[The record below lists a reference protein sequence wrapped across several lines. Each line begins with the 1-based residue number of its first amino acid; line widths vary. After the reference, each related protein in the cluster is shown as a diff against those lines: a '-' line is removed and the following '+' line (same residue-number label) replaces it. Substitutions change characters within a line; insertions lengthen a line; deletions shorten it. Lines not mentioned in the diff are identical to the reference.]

1 MNHCLFI
8 SDLHLCDSRPHITQA
23 FIAFLENTA
32 AKAQALYILGDLFEY
47 WAGDDAILAGVTEHK
62 NSSSGLQASI
72 HALHSLTLKGVPIF
86 LMHGNRDFLLG
97 QGFEKATGVR
107 ILPDPSLITLYGK
120 LVLLSHGDELCTDDL
135 AYQQFRSEV
144 RSKTWRTQFLNK
156 PLRDRV
162 AYIEQLRTQSEQAK
176 SSKSMQIMDVN
187 FTAVDSLL
195 REYHFPPLFI
205 HGHTHRPNNHLHQID
220 GNACERWVLGDW
232 YEQGSYLKLDAN
244 GCQSQK
250 LEA

>member
-1 MNHCLFI
+1 MDYCLFI

-23 FIAFLENTA
+23 FHQFLGKTA
-32 AKAQALYILGDLFEY
+32 TKAQALYILGDLFEY
-47 WAGDDAILAGVTEHK
+47 WAGDDAIAAGTH
-62 NSSSGLQASI
+62 QATI
-72 HALHSLTLKGVPIF
+72 HALNKLATSGVQVF
-86 LMHGNRDFLLG
+86 FMHGNRDFLIDV
-97 QGFEKATGVR
+97 GFANATGIK

-120 LVLLSHGDELCTDDL
+120 LVLLSHGDELCTDDV

-144 RSKTWRTQFLNK
+144 RSATWIKQFLSK
-156 PLRDRV
+156 PLSDRV

-176 SSKSMQIMDVN
+176 STKSMQIMDVN
-187 FTAVDSLL
+187 FAAVDSLL
-195 REYHFPPLFI
+195 REYDYPPLFI
-205 HGHTHRPNNHLHQID
+205 HGHTHRPNNHLYQID

-250 LEA
+250 LET